1 MHRWKYV
8 IRLFD
13 MKLREEVVNGLE
25 PCSLKYTGIFYICI
39 SVKMCQCS
47 KFGCF
52 PGYNHAYKIWG
63 KPVECRPVLS
73 QLTNSWRGTW
83 IGRQKYPEG
92 INTCNCTLEKNPQTC
107 FSFL

>member
-1 MHRWKYV
+1 M

-13 MKLREEVVNGLE
+13 MKLREEVVNGLV
-25 PCSLKYTGIFYICI
+25 PCSLKYTGIFYTCI

-63 KPVECRPVLS
+63 KPAECRPVLS
-73 QLTNSWRGTW
+73 QLTNSWERDVDRKTEVP
-83 IGRQKYPEG
+83 REH
-92 INTCNCTLEKNPQTC
+92 
-107 FSFL
+107 

>member
-13 MKLREEVVNGLE
+13 MKLREEVVNGLV
-25 PCSLKYTGIFYICI
+25 PCSLKYTGTFYTCI

-47 KFGCF
+47 KFDCF
-52 PGYNHAYKIWG
+52 LGYNHAYKIWE

-73 QLTNSWRGTW
+73 QFTDGWGGT
-83 IGRQKYPEG
+83 
-92 INTCNCTLEKNPQTC
+92 
-107 FSFL
+107 